1 MGMKASL
8 FRVQQLSFAA
18 VPPGAGKD
26 PSDDRNE
33 IGATGLSAARLG
45 RYKTTH
51 GMRIRC
57 NMADALIARSGRGNN
72 ERTAVEFKRKA
83 RANITVK

>member
-1 MGMKASL
+1 MRGQASL
-8 FRVQQLSFAA
+8 FRVQQISSAA
-18 VPPGAGKD
+18 VPPAAVKYLKD
-26 PSDDRNE
+26 ARKE
-33 IGATGLSAARLG
+33 VGATGRSAARLG

-57 NMADALIARSGRGNN
+57 NMADALIARSGRGND